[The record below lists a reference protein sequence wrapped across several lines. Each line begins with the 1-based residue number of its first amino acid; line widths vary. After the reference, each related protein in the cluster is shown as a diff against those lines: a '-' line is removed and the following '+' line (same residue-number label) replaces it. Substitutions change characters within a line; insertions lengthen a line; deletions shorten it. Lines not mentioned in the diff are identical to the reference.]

1 MQNLNGSTHDKQ
13 SSVVPRA
20 DAAKKSHNSNRADE
34 AALYPYV
41 EDCITRWG
49 WKPLGRTGRGI
60 TIEIA
65 EGISVIPDVVGI
77 RTTKDGR
84 TEILTVEVKAKLTSW
99 VQGLGQAA
107 VYQEFA
113 HYSYLAVP
121 KHTDDLLRTTRLYLR
136 KESVIPIFERL
147 GIGLLVFE
155 NEEPSNMVEWVTRVP
170 RSPVLTAE
178 RGEIVQKCLQMV
190 K

>member
-1 MQNLNGSTHDKQ
+1 MQNPNGSTHDKQ
-13 SSVVPRA
+13 SAVIPPA

-34 AALYPYV
+34 AALYPHV

-49 WKPLGRTGRGI
+49 WKPLERTGRGI
-60 TIEIA
+60 TVEIA

-84 TEILTVEVKAKLTSW
+84 TEILTVEVKANLTNW

-113 HYSYLAVP
+113 NYSYLGVP
-121 KHTDDLLRTTRLYLR
+121 KHRNDLLRTTRLYLR

-147 GIGLLVFE
+147 GIGLLVIE
-155 NEEPSNMVEWVTRVP
+155 NEEPSNMVEWVTPVP
-170 RSPVLTAE
+170 RSLVLTPE
-178 RGEIVQKCLQMV
+178 QGEIVQRCLHMV